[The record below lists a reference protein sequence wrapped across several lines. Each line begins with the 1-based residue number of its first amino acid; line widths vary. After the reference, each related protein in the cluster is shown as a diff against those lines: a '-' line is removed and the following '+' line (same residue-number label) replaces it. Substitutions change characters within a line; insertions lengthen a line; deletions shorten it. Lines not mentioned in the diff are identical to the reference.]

1 MAEIVNLGAG
11 LGGLPMAYDMKAHK
25 RKEDTIT
32 VISNNPYF

>member
-1 MAEIVNLGAG
+1 
-11 LGGLPMAYDMKAHK
+11 MAYDMKAHK